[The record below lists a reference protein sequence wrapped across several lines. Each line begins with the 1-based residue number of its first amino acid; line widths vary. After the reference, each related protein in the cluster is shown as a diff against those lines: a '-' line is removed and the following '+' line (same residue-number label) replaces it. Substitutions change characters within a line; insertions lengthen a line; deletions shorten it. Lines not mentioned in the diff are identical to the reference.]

1 VFRSDALIKKCIFLN
16 KSTEQ
21 FIFGESSNQGFNM
34 HTGLE
39 IVLMVAVGGAW
50 LAAAFA
56 ALGYLSPRQTP

>member
-1 VFRSDALIKKCIFLN
+1 
-16 KSTEQ
+16 
-21 FIFGESSNQGFNM
+21 M